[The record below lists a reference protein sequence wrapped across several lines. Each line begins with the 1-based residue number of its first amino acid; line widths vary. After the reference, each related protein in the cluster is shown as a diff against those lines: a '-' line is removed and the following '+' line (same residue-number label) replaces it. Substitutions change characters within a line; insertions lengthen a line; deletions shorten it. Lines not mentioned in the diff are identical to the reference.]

1 MLGEEN
7 SRETQFLL
15 RAANMS
21 LLIPP
26 HVYVIYQHDQD
37 EDEAGGWQRLAYFV
51 VASSNV
57 LVGLPALSD
66 DLFEALDALG
76 GVDLLFLSERT
87 YGSPAAYEE
96 AFGCKVLRR
105 ADATTDLL
113 LIEQPGKRRH
123 YLHYSGAGG
132 VIFASDYL
140 ASDEGELAAAAAYPL
155 AEDEVASL
163 SAHLL
168 EYDFAAVLT
177 ERVRGELITAGG
189 RAAVARLTEEAQA
202 SS

>member
-26 HVYVIYQHDQD
+26 HVYAIYQHGQGED
-37 EDEAGGWQRLAYFV
+37 EDGGWQRLAYFV
-51 VASSNV
+51 VASSKV
-57 LVGLPALSD
+57 LVGLPDLSD

-76 GVDLLFLSERT
+76 GVDLLFLTERA
-87 YGSPAAYEE
+87 YHGLAAYQE

-105 ADATTDLL
+105 ADATSDLL
-113 LIEQPGKRRH
+113 VIEQPGKHRH
-123 YLHYSGAGG
+123 YLHYSGADS

-140 ASDEGELAAAAAYPL
+140 ASDEGKLITTVEYPL

-163 SAHLL
+163 SARLL

-177 ERVRGELITAGG
+177 ERVRGEFITEGG
-189 RAAVARLTEEAQA
+189 RAAVAGLTVGV
-202 SS
+202 